1 MLLLTNV
8 NKKGAPKQPGGHEC
22 EYYVMRYM
30 RDIIDDETLGFP
42 TKVSIIVW
50 RKFDFNIISFSG
62 LLQFLP
68 ISL

>member
-22 EYYVMRYM
+22 GYYVMRYM

-42 TKVSIIVW
+42 TKVSIIVC

-62 LLQFLP
+62 
-68 ISL
+68 